1 MKEILRVH
9 EVDSHRGEQDIQP
22 DKMEVQFINKVVGI
36 ILAAGMYATVGF
48 YLIGLV
54 LLFTKGDGV
63 PEISRQYFH
72 SFGSFV
78 SKLLSLDPRPFL
90 YLGTI
95 SLILT
100 PVSRVF
106 ISIFAFWKEKDK
118 KFVVVTLVVFI
129 VIVASVIVGMV
140 FKINVG

>member
-1 MKEILRVH
+1 MKDFLQLSKSKIQK
-9 EVDSHRGEQDIQP
+9 SGEGTQP
-22 DKMEVQFINKVVGI
+22 SKLETQFINKIVGI
-36 ILAAGMYATVGF
+36 ILADGMYATVGF
-48 YLIGLV
+48 YLIGLI
-54 LLFTKGDGV
+54 LLFTEGGPI

-72 SFGSFV
+72 SFDSFL
-78 SKLLSLDPRPFL
+78 SGILSLNPRPFL

-100 PVSRVF
+100 PVSRVL

-118 KFVVVTLVVFI
+118 KFVYVTMVVFI
-129 VIVASVIVGMV
+129 VIFASVVVGMI